1 MAVSEVLRSIA
12 HVLRS
17 LLRKPASEA
26 LLLDNY
32 ATTCLALDEMIYE
45 VRSWRCSL
53 QLAVGTN
60 RHLVTL
66 PYHTGLWLTI
76 LMSCNC
82 CLQGI
87 LESTDRIEA
96 LSS

>member
-1 MAVSEVLRSIA
+1 MAVSEVLRSVA

-53 QLAVGTN
+53 ELNTGRH
-60 RHLVTL
+60 RHLDTSFTHTL
-66 PYHTGLWLTI
+66 LWHGL
-76 LMSCNC
+76 S
-82 CLQGI
+82 
-87 LESTDRIEA
+87 
-96 LSS
+96 